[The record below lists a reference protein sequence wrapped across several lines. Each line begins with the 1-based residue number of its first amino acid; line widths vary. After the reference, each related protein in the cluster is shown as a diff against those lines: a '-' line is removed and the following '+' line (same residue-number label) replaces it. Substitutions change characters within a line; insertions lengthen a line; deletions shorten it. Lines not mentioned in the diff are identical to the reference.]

1 MPKSKL
7 WNSRLHLALVVA
19 LVILTVCCRS
29 SSTTVK
35 QVCAL
40 IDAELPAGSTS
51 TQVIAFLDSR
61 GIEHSMLPES
71 PERARVMSAAIRHV
85 ERDSSGISYGVFLK
99 FSFDKESRLL
109 RYSAELIGND

>member
-1 MPKSKL
+1 
-7 WNSRLHLALVVA
+7 
-19 LVILTVCCRS
+19 
-29 SSTTVK
+29 
-35 QVCAL
+35 
-40 IDAELPAGSTS
+40 
-51 TQVIAFLDSR
+51 
-61 GIEHSMLPES
+61 MLPES